1 MWHPLES
8 IEFWTAFR
16 TRPAALRRTLPS
28 ALITV
33 ICLLGVVASAIAAP
47 DIPVREESGDP
58 VGSQILQKYLEAKG
72 HTQDLRGASMEVEI
86 SANVPKLKENGK
98 LRALRMISRVGQV
111 TYRVAAFQGPNF
123 VKKEI
128 IARYLDAERQ
138 SQDKENIDIT
148 PQNYKFHYRG
158 ERQTPSGASAF
169 VFQVQPRKKR
179 VGLYKGELWLDA
191 HLYLPVLE
199 KGRFVKNPS
208 LFFKKVEFERG
219 FSIQDGLSVPSYIT
233 STIDTR
239 LVGKVELNINYSNF
253 NHTDDGQTGDVG
265 TKVSSHQRSD
275 EQSRV
280 PSECQQ
286 LPYTR
291 EYHPVNLAGL
301 SPQSEPSNLNN

>member
-1 MWHPLES
+1 MWHPLEK
-8 IEFWTAFR
+8 IESWLAPG
-16 TRPAALRRTLPS
+16 TRLSGLRRILPS
-28 ALITV
+28 TIFALI
-33 ICLLGVVASAIAAP
+33 CLFGAVAPALAAP
-47 DIPVREESGDP
+47 DIPAREESGDP
-58 VGSQILQKYLEAKG
+58 VGSQILQKYLEAKS
-72 HTQDLRGASMEVEI
+72 HTQELRGASMEVEI

-138 SQDKENIDIT
+138 SQGKENIDIT

-158 ERQTPSGASAF
+158 ERQTPSGTSAY

-179 VGLYKGELWLDA
+179 VGLYKGELWLDSR
-191 HLYLPVLE
+191 LYLPVLE

-208 LFFKKVEFERG
+208 VFFKKVDFERG

-253 NHTDDGQTGDVG
+253 NHSDGGQTGDAA
-265 TKVSSHQRSD
+265 TKVSTSQRS
-275 EQSRV
+275 EQG
-280 PSECQQ
+280 
-286 LPYTR
+286 LP
-291 EYHPVNLAGL
+291 HSL
-301 SPQSEPSNLNN
+301 

>member
-16 TRPAALRRTLPS
+16 TRPAALRRILPS
-28 ALITV
+28 ALFTT
-33 ICLLGVVASAIAAP
+33 ICLFGVIGSALAGP

-72 HTQDLRGASMEVEI
+72 HTQELRGASMEVEI

-158 ERQTPSGASAF
+158 ERQTSSGASAF

-179 VGLYKGELWLDA
+179 VGLYKGELWLDSR
-191 HLYLPVLE
+191 LYLPVLE

-208 LFFKKVEFERG
+208 VFFKKVDFERG

-253 NHTDDGQTGDVG
+253 NHSDGGQTGDVG

-275 EQSRV
+275 
-280 PSECQQ
+280 
-286 LPYTR
+286 
-291 EYHPVNLAGL
+291 
-301 SPQSEPSNLNN
+301 